1 MDSYPYFTVH
11 ITVYQHYIHKYSI
24 YLIVFLDIVI
34 SGIIYAYYYNMKS
47 LIM

>member
-1 MDSYPYFTVH
+1 MDSYQYFTVH
-11 ITVYQHYIHKYSI
+11 ITVYQHYIHKYIYSI

-34 SGIIYAYYYNMKS
+34 SGIIYAYYI